1 MKRLHLSLGDLTGL
15 LALILAGLLL
25 FLTPGFFPVPLV
37 LFLILCLIAPFLPR
51 FSFFLPVVSKGNS
64 KKRAVALTFDDGP
77 DPASTPELLRR
88 LSAHGMK
95 AAFFVVGEEA
105 ARHPDLVKAILT
117 QGHEVGNHSLTHD
130 NLVMFKGRRALEREI
145 MATQEILDRFGIRP
159 LAFRPPVG
167 ITYPMLGRVLPQAG
181 MYALNF
187 TCRAVD
193 GGNRWI
199 KGLSKRILGKLQP
212 DAIMALHDVRP
223 PDEGRLSYWLDEV
236 DRILS
241 GIRAQGFEVVPL
253 SELIGRPVMIKR
265 DTDGASPS

>member
-1 MKRLHLSLGDLTGL
+1 MKRFHLSLGDLTGL

-25 FLTPGFFPVPLV
+25 FLAPVFFPVPLV

-51 FSFFLPVVSKGNS
+51 FSFFLPVVSKGSS
-64 KKRAVALTFDDGP
+64 KKRTIAITFDDGP
-77 DPASTPELLRR
+77 DPVSTPELLRL

-95 AAFFVVGEEA
+95 AAFFVVGEKA

-117 QGHEVGNHSLTHD
+117 QGHEVANHSLTHD
-130 NLVMFKGRRALEREI
+130 NLVMFKGRRALKREI
-145 MATQEILDRFGIRP
+145 VSTQEILARFGIRP

-167 ITYPMLGRVLPQAG
+167 ITYPMLGQVLSQTG

-187 TCRAVD
+187 TCRAMD

-199 KGLSKRILGKLQP
+199 KGLSKRLLRQLRPG
-212 DAIMALHDVRP
+212 AIMALHDVNP
-223 PDEGRLSYWLDEV
+223 PDERRFSYWLNEV

-241 GIRAQGFEVVPL
+241 EIRAQGFKVVPL
-253 SELIGRPVMIKR
+253 SELIGRPVMIKTATGGP
-265 DTDGASPS
+265 DTL